1 MATESKLKEDIKK
14 LETAINGKAP
24 EKLKAKF
31 KNQLAI
37 LKTELSALQKPAA
50 SKMSR
55 AKQLRAKYKA
65 LYGVRFQ
72 GIDIEKDADIPAM
85 RIGRRVSQGIK
96 GNQYASKKQAKGN
109 VYYEYRENRIDMK
122 QPPKKYPKLED
133 GGMMAKGGNL
143 PSSLQKRLDNLKGR
157 VNITKS
163 KALEAYEMHNDKGM
177 GGSSVGYELFKAENK
192 RDSQTF
198 GDLAIDLGR
207 YYSGKKAD
215 KTEDAKLLDS
225 KEHGGYMAKGGN
237 LIGKQKNLDVNKN
250 GKLDAEDFKM
260 LRGEKMAKGGESKS
274 SKVNFYDIVDSIKYL
289 EYDGDPSD
297 LRLFSDERFNWGAD
311 NPEDYEKAE
320 KEIDN
325 IKYKGN
331 GWEIYAT
338 YDGSSYSYW
347 MESQEEQNYISIV
360 ILFQKEKIDKSEIE
374 KIKEALQDAHDDAE
388 NIADKYDYNPSNY
401 AKGGKT
407 QGYDDREDERLAMKY
422 GKMKSKYLNS
432 TKARRDDA
440 RFEERGKMA
449 DGGMMAEGGLV
460 VKSDEDLR
468 EIANYMA
475 KAVKKRWDLKDLVYY
490 FEQEN
495 NYDYKYRVKIWDEMN
510 VYEMKKTEENIYK
523 VLKAIVEANKGGKM
537 ADGGMMAKGGKLSKK
552 SFLKE
557 YEENEDQNMHSE
569 NVVLLAKNYGT
580 ESDIRDAKT
589 ILAKHESIGNLPAS
603 LREERDALHKKLY
616 DKFRQ
621 SKEDGGMMAE
631 GGAVNEDNMEMVVSQ
646 VKAIKHHAEELSK
659 IITSSTPIE
668 AWVVAK
674 IERSETDL
682 SDVTHY
688 LDGLK
693 MEHGGRVSSSQH
705 RLNR

>member
-37 LKTELSALQKPAA
+37 LKAELSALQKPAA

-72 GIDIEKDADIPAM
+72 GIDIEKDADIPA
-85 RIGRRVSQGIK
+85 RAIGKRTSKGLK
-96 GNQYASKKQAKGN
+96 GNQYVSKAQAKGHT
-109 VYYEYRENRIDMK
+109 YYEYRENRIDMK

-133 GGMMAKGGNL
+133 GGYMAKGGNITPKEKMIKELQKLQRELNSSRLSQYREGDESDNEKSRQRERASKLARFNEILDVLHQDDNKMADGGMMAKGGNVVGKSGSTYKL
-143 PSSLQKRLDNLKGR
+143 EMWDSFDDMVHEKKKPYKIVYSENESKLRDLSEEHQEKDGSTKLYKKRNGKYM
-157 VNITKS
+157 NIATF
-163 KALEAYEMHNDKGM
+163 LED
-177 GGSSVGYELFKAENK
+177 
-192 RDSQTF
+192 
-198 GDLAIDLGR
+198 
-207 YYSGKKAD
+207 
-215 KTEDAKLLDS
+215 
-225 KEHGGYMAKGGN
+225 GGYMAKGG
-237 LIGKQKNLDVNKN
+237 
-250 GKLDAEDFKM
+250 E
-260 LRGEKMAKGGESKS
+260 
-274 SKVNFYDIVDSIKYL
+274 VNFYDIVDSIKYL

-422 GKMKSKYLNS
+422 GKIKSKYLDS

-440 RFEERGKMA
+440 RFEERGKME
-449 DGGMMAEGGLV
+449 DGGIMAEGGLV

-537 ADGGMMAKGGKLSKK
+537 ADGGMMA
-552 SFLKE
+552 
-557 YEENEDQNMHSE
+557 
-569 NVVLLAKNYGT
+569 
-580 ESDIRDAKT
+580 
-589 ILAKHESIGNLPAS
+589 
-603 LREERDALHKKLY
+603 
-616 DKFRQ
+616 
-621 SKEDGGMMAE
+621 E

-646 VKAIKHHAEELSK
+646 IKAIKHHAEELSK
-659 IITSSTPIE
+659 IVTPSTPIE

-674 IERSETDL
+674 IERAETDL

>member
-1 MATESKLKEDIKK
+1 
-14 LETAINGKAP
+14 
-24 EKLKAKF
+24 
-31 KNQLAI
+31 
-37 LKTELSALQKPAA
+37 
-50 SKMSR
+50 
-55 AKQLRAKYKA
+55 
-65 LYGVRFQ
+65 
-72 GIDIEKDADIPAM
+72 
-85 RIGRRVSQGIK
+85 
-96 GNQYASKKQAKGN
+96 
-109 VYYEYRENRIDMK
+109 
-122 QPPKKYPKLED
+122 
-133 GGMMAKGGNL
+133 
-143 PSSLQKRLDNLKGR
+143 
-157 VNITKS
+157 
-163 KALEAYEMHNDKGM
+163 
-177 GGSSVGYELFKAENK
+177 
-192 RDSQTF
+192 
-198 GDLAIDLGR
+198 
-207 YYSGKKAD
+207 
-215 KTEDAKLLDS
+215 
-225 KEHGGYMAKGGN
+225 
-237 LIGKQKNLDVNKN
+237 
-250 GKLDAEDFKM
+250 
-260 LRGEKMAKGGESKS
+260 
-274 SKVNFYDIVDSIKYL
+274 
-289 EYDGDPSD
+289 
-297 LRLFSDERFNWGAD
+297 
-311 NPEDYEKAE
+311 
-320 KEIDN
+320 
-325 IKYKGN
+325 
-331 GWEIYAT
+331 
-338 YDGSSYSYW
+338 
-347 MESQEEQNYISIV
+347 
-360 ILFQKEKIDKSEIE
+360 
-374 KIKEALQDAHDDAE
+374 
-388 NIADKYDYNPSNY
+388 
-401 AKGGKT
+401 
-407 QGYDDREDERLAMKY
+407 
-422 GKMKSKYLNS
+422 
-432 TKARRDDA
+432 
-440 RFEERGKMA
+440 MA